1 MAKGDVEVHPQ
12 GDSWAVKVEGES
24 SPRSTHDRKSDAV
37 DSGRA
42 LAKSM
47 RVEFIEKT
55 VTIASTR
62 QRLRPARCFGGR
74 GQGIDPPAA
83 A

>member
-12 GDSWAVKVEGES
+12 GDSWAVKVEGDS

-42 LAKSM
+42 LAKSLN
-47 RVEFIEKT
+47 VEFVVKDQDGRIAEKD
-55 VTIASTR
+55 SY
-62 QRLRPARCFGGR
+62 GN
-74 GQGIDPPAA
+74 DPRIIPG
-83 A
+83 

>member
-12 GDSWAVKVEGES
+12 GDTWAVKVEGDS
-24 SPRSTHDRKSDAV
+24 AARSTHDRKSDAV

-47 RVEFIEKT
+47 RVEFIVKNQDGQIAEKD
-55 VTIASTR
+55 SY
-62 QRLRPARCFGGR
+62 GN
-74 GQGIDPPAA
+74 DPRNVPG
-83 A
+83 